1 MSPFSRQCQNL
12 CLLSL
17 AFIIDWRV
25 VTIFVLDFQIC
36 SGIFSDDEMSMLS
49 QSMSDMA
56 SSVGGGDQGGNTK
69 EPEVGGAVLVFLP
82 GALISLRSA

>member
-1 MSPFSRQCQNL
+1 
-12 CLLSL
+12 
-17 AFIIDWRV
+17 
-25 VTIFVLDFQIC
+25 
-36 SGIFSDDEMSMLS
+36 MSMLS

-82 GALISLRSA
+82 GALISLRSAWLNSILLV